1 MRILIISLAV
11 LMCFSLSAVAQPR
24 KQVKADDV
32 MALCQQEA
40 AKKQIHMD
48 KLQQYLTQCIARK
61 SIDAGLVETRQ

>member
-1 MRILIISLAV
+1 M
-11 LMCFSLSAVAQPR
+11 AQPR

>member
-1 MRILIISLAV
+1 MRIIIISLAV
-11 LMCFSLSAVAQPR
+11 LMCSSLPAVAQPR
-24 KQVKADDV
+24 KQVKIDDV

-48 KLQQYLTQCIARK
+48 KLQQYLKQCIARK